1 MIRELARQ
9 FSTFG
14 QFVDGVIIE
23 LTFRRGNFSDGAQ
36 VVKAHSSMALLRS
49 SSAEAEILIKL
60 IRPRHKVTAAVGCR
74 IQSSEKTWRV
84 FTSTEIFAF
93 VEAVG
98 DLNPIHR
105 MNPPIV
111 PALLIL
117 ETLLSEEFSHID
129 DHFKSG
135 GTILSTDSFPKCRR
149 ESTGLAHIDG
159 MKLKF
164 RNFVTADEPLSLFG
178 YGRFF
183 ELVGAGERKVTV
195 EIL

>member
-36 VVKAHSSMALLRS
+36 VLKAHSSMALLRS
-49 SSAEAEILIKL
+49 SSAEAEILIKM

-74 IQSSEKTWRV
+74 IQSAGKTWRV
-84 FTSTEIFAF
+84 FTSTEIFEF

-117 ETLLSEEFSHID
+117 EALLSDEF
-129 DHFKSG
+129 
-135 GTILSTDSFPKCRR
+135 
-149 ESTGLAHIDG
+149 AHIDG
-159 MKLKF
+159 LKLKF

-178 YGRFF
+178 DGKFF
-183 ELVGAGERKVTV
+183 ELVGAGERKVSGEV
-195 EIL
+195 L

>member
-1 MIRELARQ
+1 MIRDLARR
-9 FSTFG
+9 FAAFG

-23 LTFRRGNFSDGAQ
+23 LTFRHGTFSDG
-36 VVKAHSSMALLRS
+36 VSIVKTHSAMALLRS
-49 SSAEAEILIKL
+49 SSTDAEILIKL
-60 IRPRHKVTAAVGCR
+60 IRPRRKVTAAVGCR

-84 FTSTEIFAF
+84 FTATEIFAF

-117 ETLLSEEFSHID
+117 EALLSDEFAHVD
-129 DHFKSG
+129 
-135 GTILSTDSFPKCRR
+135 
-149 ESTGLAHIDG
+149 GL
-159 MKLKF
+159 KLKF

-178 YGRFF
+178 DGKFF
-183 ELVGAGERKVTV
+183 ELIGAGERKVTGEV
-195 EIL
+195 L

>member
-36 VVKAHSSMALLRS
+36 IVKEHPSMALLRS
-49 SSAEAEILIKL
+49 SSASAEILIKL

-74 IQSSEKTWRV
+74 IQSAEKTWRV
-84 FTSTEIFAF
+84 FTSTEIFEF

-117 ETLLSEEFSHID
+117 EALLSEEF
-129 DHFKSG
+129 
-135 GTILSTDSFPKCRR
+135 
-149 ESTGLAHIDG
+149 AHIDG
-159 MKLKF
+159 LKLKF

-178 YGRFF
+178 DGKFF
-183 ELVGAGERKVTV
+183 ELVGAGERKVTGEV
-195 EIL
+195 L

>member
-9 FSTFG
+9 FATFG

-23 LTFRRGNFSDGAQ
+23 LTFRRGNFSDEAQ
-36 VVKAHSSMALLRS
+36 IVKAHSSMALLRS
-49 SSAEAEILIKL
+49 SSADAEILIKL
-60 IRPRHKVTAAVGCR
+60 IRPRRKVTAAVGCR

-84 FTSTEIFAF
+84 FTSTEIFEF

-105 MNPPIV
+105 MKPPIV

-117 ETLLSEEFSHID
+117 EALLSEEFAHVD
-129 DHFKSG
+129 
-135 GTILSTDSFPKCRR
+135 
-149 ESTGLAHIDG
+149 GL
-159 MKLKF
+159 KLKF

-178 YGRFF
+178 NGKFF
-183 ELVGAGERKVTV
+183 ELTSAGVKKVTG

>member
-9 FSTFG
+9 FATFDK
-14 QFVDGVIIE
+14 FVDGVIIE
-23 LTFRRGNFSDGAQ
+23 LTFRRGTFEAGTQ
-36 VVKAHSSMALLRS
+36 ILREHSSMALLRS

-60 IRPRHKVTAAVGCR
+60 IRPRREVKAAVGCR

-98 DLNPIHR
+98 DKNPIHR
-105 MNPPIV
+105 MKPPIV

-117 ETLLSEEFSHID
+117 EALLSDQF
-129 DHFKSG
+129 
-135 GTILSTDSFPKCRR
+135 
-149 ESTGLAHIDG
+149 AHIDG
-159 MKLKF
+159 LKLKF

-178 YGRFF
+178 NGKFF
-183 ELVGAGERKVTV
+183 ELVGAGERKVTGEV
-195 EIL
+195 L